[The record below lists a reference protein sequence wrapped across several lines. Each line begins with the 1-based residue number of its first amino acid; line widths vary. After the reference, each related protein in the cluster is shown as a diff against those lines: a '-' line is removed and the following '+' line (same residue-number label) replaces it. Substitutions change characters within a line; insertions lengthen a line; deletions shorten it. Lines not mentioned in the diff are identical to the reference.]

1 MLCSVSQYSNP
12 MIRYCPVNLV
22 KRRYLIRYTGRVS
35 GITSNGILKGK
46 NNGKPDNLKVFGM
59 QNY

>member
-1 MLCSVSQYSNP
+1 MFCSVSQYNNP
-12 MIRYCPVNLV
+12 MIRYCQVNLV

-35 GITSNGILKGK
+35 GITSNGTLKGK